1 MHMLIEKVVKVAF
14 MLIPIA
20 LFGQIETRYNW
31 KHPIH
36 SRIELDSV
44 QSSLINSEVLFFV
57 TQLQPHQIQTVE
69 QRVNLIL
76 NNHDL
81 FKDGD
86 TVLTLVFNSFRYHAQ
101 SPKKNTRP
109 SDRIAIYRIRPDDSL
124 IFICQLNIC
133 SKIKPRHLIH
143 LRKYRYRFIPGNQTD
158 ISIEIPKEST
168 YSLLEV
174 SEYTNKTVHIDLR
187 GRHESEVISWSKG
200 IIQGSYI
207 KTFKP
212 LVNGLCKTI

>member
-1 MHMLIEKVVKVAF
+1 MLIERVFTIAF
-14 MLIPIA
+14 ILIPFA

-81 FKDGD
+81 FTAGD
-86 TVLTLVFNSFRYHAQ
+86 TVLTLVFNSYRYHSQ
-101 SPKKNTRP
+101 SPKKKTRP
-109 SDRIAIYRIRPDDSL
+109 SDRITIYRIRPDDSL
-124 IFICQLNIC
+124 LFICQLNIC
-133 SKIKPRHLIH
+133 SRNKPLQLI
-143 LRKYRYRFIPGNQTD
+143 RPSKYRNRFTPGNPTD
-158 ISIEIPKEST
+158 ITIEISKKST

-174 SEYTNKTVHIDLR
+174 GEYTNKTVYIDLR
-187 GRHESEVISWSKG
+187 GRHDSEVISWSKG
-200 IIQGSYI
+200 IIEGSYI